1 MKVQNCGERK
11 RSRGRGGRLRK
22 RNEDKGEKIKET
34 VSKRGREM
42 KANKTE
48 NKIV

>member
-1 MKVQNCGERK
+1 MRI
-11 RSRGRGGRLRK
+11 
-22 RNEDKGEKIKET
+22 KGEKIKET
-34 VSKRGREM
+34 VNKRRREM

>member
-1 MKVQNCGERK
+1 MRIK
-11 RSRGRGGRLRK
+11 R
-22 RNEDKGEKIKET
+22 EKIKET